1 MKRAVIIFTRVPRPG
16 QTKTRMMPH
25 LTGEQCA
32 RLHTCFLKDI
42 AGQCRDC
49 EADIFVSYTPGE
61 GREELEQV
69 LGPAEGWFPQEGDSL
84 GERMYRA
91 IAQALGR
98 GCGSCLLIGTDVP
111 ELKRESLEK
120 AFEVLEEKDAV
131 FGRTVDGGYYLVG
144 MKRPLRE
151 AFSLD
156 SYGHANVLEETLEEM
171 RRAGLAVGFTD
182 TLEDMDTPA
191 DLRGYRRR
199 MTEDHAL
206 KKSFTGR
213 YLARNSRISVIVP
226 IYNEIRTI
234 EQLQRQLRPLLG
246 RCEILLVDGGS
257 TDGTLEKIDPAFR
270 VIRSHKG
277 RAFQMNEGARRSSGD
292 ILFFLHCDSQLPDRP
307 LERIRRVMR
316 DHRAGCFGI
325 AFHSKNFFMFTCRV
339 ISNHRVKDRKVM
351 FGDQGIFVDRD
362 LFFEAGM
369 FPEIPIMEDYQF
381 SLTLKEMGIKLGMAD
396 RRIYTS
402 DRRFPKGTIPKLKL
416 MWKMNRLR
424 KLYRDGMDTEDLARM
439 YRDVR

>member
-1 MKRAVIIFTRVPRPG
+1 MKRAVIILTRVPRPG

-191 DLRGYRRR
+191 DLRGYRRG

-213 YLARNSRISVIVP
+213 YLARRSPCPPSP
-226 IYNEIRTI
+226 SSS
-234 EQLQRQLRPLLG
+234 P
-246 RCEILLVDGGS
+246 S
-257 TDGTLEKIDPAFR
+257 TT
-270 VIRSHKG
+270 RSAPSSSCRDSCG
-277 RAFQMNEGARRSSGD
+277 LSLAGARYSSWTEGARTA
-292 ILFFLHCDSQLPDRP
+292 PW
-307 LERIRRVMR
+307 RR
-316 DHRAGCFGI
+316 
-325 AFHSKNFFMFTCRV
+325 
-339 ISNHRVKDRKVM
+339 
-351 FGDQGIFVDRD
+351 
-362 LFFEAGM
+362 
-369 FPEIPIMEDYQF
+369 
-381 SLTLKEMGIKLGMAD
+381 
-396 RRIYTS
+396 
-402 DRRFPKGTIPKLKL
+402 
-416 MWKMNRLR
+416 
-424 KLYRDGMDTEDLARM
+424 
-439 YRDVR
+439 